1 MTLTLRICSSMFS
14 LCINAWSLTN
24 WPRFVSGC
32 CAGLSAFA
40 LLALG
45 GCSSLPVVDRG
56 SIASQAIPSDER
68 TVLARIATIGQ
79 PTPET
84 SGFRLLPLGT
94 FALDARA
101 QLSKRAQATL
111 DVQYFH
117 FANDDTGRWLLRQ
130 LRDAAERG
138 VRVRLLIDDIYT
150 AGADELFL
158 GFSAYLNVEVR
169 LFNPFIQARDS
180 GPMGRFLAAPFDW
193 GRINHRMHNK
203 MFIADGAWAVVGGRN
218 IADEY
223 FLRKE
228 SNNFVDVDA
237 LVVGQVLPPLQA
249 LFDRYWNSVAVYP
262 LQAIAR
268 TERTVEQR
276 RASFEDATSITPKP
290 QPVPLLDRDVLGYG
304 PIGPD
309 LDAGA
314 LQLIWASAYVFAD
327 HPDKPFD
334 GAVGGDLLETSVTYN
349 LFEAINMAQQE
360 VVISSPYF
368 VPGKNGMKLF
378 TDLRNRNV
386 QVNVLTNSL
395 ASTDEPIVHLA
406 YSRYRKGLLKMGV
419 GLYELSQRRVKENM
433 QMLLM
438 SKTLGRLHSKAVVI
452 DKRVSY
458 LGSMNLSPRSATIN
472 TEFGAVVDSPQLAKE
487 LFQLIEIDRVHSAY
501 RVQLR
506 ADGGLEWAAP
516 DSNGKTVVAVEPDSS
531 WWNRWLGTFLEPFAP
546 EDNL

>member
-1 MTLTLRICSSMFS
+1 MHPACRLQVGMY
-14 LCINAWSLTN
+14 
-24 WPRFVSGC
+24 
-32 CAGLSAFA
+32 CAAV
-40 LLALG
+40 LLALS

-56 SIASQAIPSDER
+56 AIASMAVPSDGR
-68 TVLARIATIGQ
+68 TPLARIATVGQ
-79 PTPET
+79 PTPEA

-94 FALDARA
+94 FALDARG

-150 AGADELFL
+150 AGADDLLL
-158 GFSAYLNVEVR
+158 GFAAHPNVEVR
-169 LFNPFIQARDS
+169 LFNPFIRARGS
-180 GPMGRFLAAPFDW
+180 GPVGRFLAAPFDW

-203 MFIADGAWAVVGGRN
+203 MFIADGAWAVIGGRN

-228 SNNFVDVDA
+228 SNNFIDLDA

-249 LFDRYWNSVAVYP
+249 LFDRYWNSDIVYP

-268 TERTVEQR
+268 TGRTVQQSQ
-276 RASFEDATSITPKP
+276 ASFEDATAVAPMP
-290 QPVPLLDRDVLGYG
+290 LPVPLLDRDVLGYG

-314 LQLIWASAYVFAD
+314 LQMIWASAYVFAD

-334 GAVGGDLLETSVTYN
+334 GAVGGELLETSVTYN
-349 LFEAINMAQQE
+349 VFDAIIMAKQE

-368 VPGKNGMKLF
+368 VPGKDGMKLF
-378 TDLRNRNV
+378 TDLRNRRV
-386 QVNVLTNSL
+386 PVSVLTNSL

-406 YSRYRKGLLKMGV
+406 YSRYRTPLLKMGV
-419 GLYELSQRRVKENM
+419 ELYELSHQRVKENM
-433 QMLLM
+433 PMLLM

-487 LFQLIEIDRVHSAY
+487 LFHLIAIDRLHSAY

-506 ADGGLEWAAP
+506 TDGGLEWVAP
-516 DSNGKTVVAVEPDSS
+516 DSNGKVTMTVEPDSS
-531 WWNRWLGTFLEPFAP
+531 WWSRWLGRFLEPFTP

>member
-1 MTLTLRICSSMFS
+1 M
-14 LCINAWSLTN
+14 
-24 WPRFVSGC
+24 
-32 CAGLSAFA
+32 
-40 LLALG
+40 
-45 GCSSLPVVDRG
+45 VDRG
-56 SIASQAIPSDER
+56 RIASQAVPSDGR
-68 TVLARIATIGQ
+68 TALARIATLGQ
-79 PTPET
+79 PTPES

-94 FALDARA
+94 FALDARS

-117 FANDDTGRWLLRQ
+117 FANDDTGRWLLLQ
-130 LRDAAERG
+130 LRDAAARG

-150 AGADELFL
+150 AGADDLFL
-158 GFSAYLNVEVR
+158 GFAAHPNVEVR
-169 LFNPFIQARDS
+169 LFNPFTSARGS
-180 GPMGRFLAAPFDW
+180 GPVGRFFSAPFDW

-203 MFIADGAWAVVGGRN
+203 MFIADGAWALIGGRN

-228 SNNFVDVDA
+228 SNNFIDVDA

-249 LFDRYWNSVAVYP
+249 LFDRYWNSDIVYP

-268 TERTVEQR
+268 TQRTLAQR
-276 RASFEDATSITPKP
+276 LASFEDATSSTPTP
-290 QPVPLLDRDVLGYG
+290 RPVPLLDRDVLGYG
-304 PIGPD
+304 PIGPE

-334 GAVGGDLLETSVTYN
+334 GAVGGELMETSVTYN
-349 LFEAINMAQQE
+349 VFDAINMAKQE

-368 VPGKNGMKLF
+368 VPGKDGTKLF
-378 TDLRNRNV
+378 TDLRNRHV
-386 QVNVLTNSL
+386 QVSVLTNSF
-395 ASTDEPIVHLA
+395 ASTDEPIVHLG
-406 YSRYRKGLLKMGV
+406 YSRYRKPLLKMGV
-419 GLYELSQRRVKENM
+419 ELYELSHQRVKENM
-433 QMLLM
+433 PVLLM

-487 LFQLIEIDRVHSAY
+487 LCHLIEIDRLHSAY

-506 ADGGLEWAAP
+506 VDGGLEWVAP
-516 DSNGKTVVAVEPDSS
+516 DSNGKITITVEPDSF
-531 WWNRWLGTFLEPFAP
+531 WWSRWLGKLLEPFTP

>member
-1 MTLTLRICSSMFS
+1 M
-14 LCINAWSLTN
+14 NARLLTN
-24 WPRFVSGC
+24 FARFVSGC
-32 CAGLSAFA
+32 CAGFLAVA
-40 LLALG
+40 VLALG
-45 GCSSLPVVDRG
+45 GCSSLPLVDR
-56 SIASQAIPSDER
+56 SAIASQAVPSDAR
-68 TVLARIATIGQ
+68 TALARIAPVGQ
-79 PTPET
+79 PTPES

-94 FALDARA
+94 FALDARV
-101 QLSKRAQATL
+101 QLTKRAQATL

-130 LRDAAERG
+130 LRDAAARG
-138 VRVRLLIDDIYT
+138 VRVRLLIDDVYT
-150 AGADELFL
+150 AGADDVFL
-158 GFSAYLNVEVR
+158 GFAAHPNVEVR
-169 LFNPFIQARDS
+169 LFNPFIRARGS
-180 GPMGRFLAAPFDW
+180 GPVGRFLAAPFDW

-203 MFIADGAWAVVGGRN
+203 MFIADGAWAVIGGRN

-228 SNNFVDVDA
+228 SNNFIDVDA

-249 LFDRYWNSVAVYP
+249 LFDRYWNSDIVYP

-268 TERTVEQR
+268 TEQTIEERL
-276 RASFEDATSITPKP
+276 ASFEDAISVTPEP
-290 QPVPLLDRDVLGYG
+290 RPVPFLDRDVLGYG

-334 GAVGGDLLETSVTYN
+334 GAVGGELLETSVTYN
-349 LFEAINMAQQE
+349 VFEAISMAKQE

-368 VPGKNGMKLF
+368 VPGKHGTKLF
-378 TDLRNRNV
+378 TALRNRNV
-386 QVNVLTNSL
+386 RVSVLTNSL
-395 ASTDEPIVHLA
+395 ASTDEPIVHLG
-406 YSRYRKGLLKMGV
+406 YSRYRTPLLKMGV
-419 GLYELSQRRVKENM
+419 ELYELSHKRVKENM

-438 SKTLGRLHSKAVVI
+438 SKTLGRLHSKTVVI

-472 TEFGAVVDSPQLAKE
+472 TEFGAVVDSLQLAKE
-487 LFQLIEIDRVHSAY
+487 LCHLIEIDRLHSAY
-501 RVQLR
+501 RVQMR
-506 ADGGLEWAAP
+506 PDGGLEWVAP
-516 DSNGKTVVAVEPDSS
+516 DSNGKIIVIVEPDSG
-531 WWNRWLGTFLEPFAP
+531 WWSRWLGKFLEPFTP